1 MMLQQGSSDN
11 LTNSTAPSGVV
22 LVAFGKP
29 QYYWAAYNLAYSIKR
44 FNAALQIAL
53 ISDSKDRALYHCRD
67 LEAVIDV
74 YVELPEQHINTNKKL
89 DPGKAKVLLFD
100 YLPFHYNLYLDVDAV
115 CLKDLQPLIDQLIAN
130 DAKYATRVVGEHTI
144 DKGRD
149 FKEMQWAWA
158 DSLWQ
163 HFGLTKADKIYAINS
178 SIQFIEKCPEAEA
191 IFRTAAD
198 LYLNNPLPLAKLR
211 MKWGGG
217 QPDELYFNVSFGK
230 NKFKPYE
237 IDVVCFQMN
246 REFTYAQIEERFYLM
261 SYYGG
266 KGFTPTFYIEWLDRK
281 LKAWMQQEGLQH
293 KYFIHRITDHKH
305 ADPKR

>member
-1 MMLQQGSSDN
+1 MDNSAKKESQGTTSQ
-11 LTNSTAPSGVV
+11 GVV

-44 FNAALQIAL
+44 FNPTLQIAL
-53 ISDSKDRALYHCRD
+53 ISDSKERAVYHCYG
-67 LEAVIDV
+67 LTSVIDE
-74 YVELPEQHINTNKKL
+74 YVELPEQHIYTNKKL
-89 DPGKAKVLLFD
+89 DPGKAKVLLYD
-100 YLPFHYNLYLDVDAV
+100 YLPYHYNLYLDVDAV
-115 CLKDLQPLIDQLIAN
+115 CLKDLQPLIEQLIAN
-130 DAKYATRVVGEHTI
+130 DAKYATHVIAEHSI

-149 FKEMQWAWA
+149 FIQMQWAWA
-158 DSLWQ
+158 DSLWE
-163 HFGLTKADKIYAINS
+163 HFGLTKEDKIYAINS
-178 SIQFIEKCPEAEA
+178 SIQFIEKCDEAEA

-198 LYLNNPLPLAKLR
+198 LYLNNPMPLGKLR

-246 REFTYAQIEERFYLM
+246 REYTFTQIEERFYLM
-261 SYYGG
+261 SYFGG
-266 KGFTPTFYIEWLDRK
+266 KGFTPSFYIEWLDRK
-281 LKAWMQQEGLQH
+281 LKAWMQEDGIQH
-293 KYFIHRITDHKH
+293 KYFIHRITDHKP

>member
-1 MMLQQGSSDN
+1 MDIQP
-11 LTNSTAPSGVV
+11 TNQSGKPTSTGVV

-44 FNAALQIAL
+44 FNKDLQIAL
-53 ISDSKDRALYHCRD
+53 ISDSKDRALYYCHD
-67 LEAVIDV
+67 LTNQIDV
-74 YVELPEQHINTNKKL
+74 YVDLPEQHIYTNKKL

-144 DKGRD
+144 DQGRD
-149 FKEMQWAWA
+149 FKAMQWAWA
-158 DSLWQ
+158 DQIWQ
-163 HFGLTKADKIYAINS
+163 HFGLAKSDKIYAINS
-178 SIQFIEKCPEAEA
+178 SIQFIEKCDEAEA
-191 IFRTAAD
+191 IYRTAAD
-198 LYLNNPLPLAKLR
+198 LYLNNPMPVSKLR

-237 IDVVCFQMN
+237 IDAVCFQMS
-246 REFTYAQIEERFYLM
+246 REFSYAQIEERFYLM

-266 KGFTPTFYIEWLDRK
+266 KGFTPSFYIDWLDRK
-281 LKAWMQQEGLQH
+281 LKAWMAEDGIQH

>member
-1 MMLQQGSSDN
+1 MDIQT
-11 LTNSTAPSGVV
+11 TNQSGKPTSSGVV

-44 FNAALQIAL
+44 FNKDLQIAL
-53 ISDSKDRALYHCRD
+53 ISDSKDRALYYCHD
-67 LEAVIDV
+67 LTNQIDV
-74 YVELPEQHINTNKKL
+74 YVDLPEQHIYTNKKL

-130 DAKYATRVVGEHTI
+130 DAKYATRVVGEQTI
-144 DKGRD
+144 DQGRD
-149 FKEMQWAWA
+149 FKAMQWAWA
-158 DSLWQ
+158 DQLWQ
-163 HFGLTKADKIYAINS
+163 HFGLAKSDKIYAINS

-191 IFRTAAD
+191 IYRTAAD
-198 LYLNNPLPLAKLR
+198 MYLNNPMPINKLR

-230 NKFKPYE
+230 NNFKPYE
-237 IDVVCFQMN
+237 IDAICFQMN
-246 REFTYAQIEERFYLM
+246 REFSYAQIEERFYLM

-281 LKAWMQQEGLQH
+281 LKAWMQQDGIQH

>member
-1 MMLQQGSSDN
+1 MDSQPTNQSDKHA
-11 LTNSTAPSGVV
+11 STGVV

-44 FNAALQIAL
+44 FNKDLSIAL
-53 ISDSKDRALYHCRD
+53 VSDSKDRALYYCHD
-67 LEAVIDV
+67 LTNQIDV
-74 YVELPEQHINTNKKL
+74 YVDLPEQHIYTNKKL
-89 DPGKAKVLLFD
+89 DPGKAKVLLYD

-115 CLKDLQPLIDQLIAN
+115 CLKDLQPLIEQLIAN

-144 DKGRD
+144 DQGRD

-158 DSLWQ
+158 DQVWQ
-163 HFGLTKADKIYAINS
+163 HFGLSKSDKIYAINS
-178 SIQFIEKCPEAEA
+178 SIQFIEKCNEAEA
-191 IFRTAAD
+191 IYRTAAD
-198 LYLNNPLPLAKLR
+198 MYLNNPMPINKLR

-230 NKFKPYE
+230 NNFKPYE
-237 IDVVCFQMN
+237 IDAVCFQMN
-246 REFTYAQIEERFYLM
+246 REFSYAQIEERFYLM

-266 KGFTPTFYIEWLDRK
+266 KGFTPSFYIDWLDRK
-281 LKAWMQQEGLQH
+281 LKAWMQEDGIQH

-305 ADPKR
+305 ADPRR

>member
-1 MMLQQGSSDN
+1 MDSSTNKQGQ
-11 LTNSTAPSGVV
+11 STTSQGVV

-44 FNAALQIAL
+44 FNPTLQIAL
-53 ISDSKDRALYHCRD
+53 ISDSKERAVYHCYG
-67 LEAVIDV
+67 LTSVIDE
-74 YVELPEQHINTNKKL
+74 YVELPEQHIYTNKKL
-89 DPGKAKVLLFD
+89 DPGKAKVLLYD
-100 YLPFHYNLYLDVDAV
+100 YLPYHYNLYLDVDAV
-115 CLKDLQPLIDQLIAN
+115 CLKDLQPLIEQLIAN
-130 DAKYATRVVGEHTI
+130 DAKYATHVIAEHSI

-149 FKEMQWAWA
+149 FIQMQWAWA
-158 DSLWQ
+158 DSLWE
-163 HFGLTKADKIYAINS
+163 HFGLTKEDKIYAINS
-178 SIQFIEKCPEAEA
+178 SIQFIEKCDEAEA

-198 LYLNNPLPLAKLR
+198 LYLNNPMPLGKLR

-246 REFTYAQIEERFYLM
+246 REYTFTQIEERFYLM
-261 SYYGG
+261 SYFGG
-266 KGFTPTFYIEWLDRK
+266 KGFTPSFYIEWLDRK
-281 LKAWMQQEGLQH
+281 LKAWMQEDGIQH

>member
-1 MMLQQGSSDN
+1 MDIQP
-11 LTNSTAPSGVV
+11 TNQSGKPTSTGVV

-44 FNAALQIAL
+44 FNKDLQIAL
-53 ISDSKDRALYHCRD
+53 ISDSKDRALYYCHD
-67 LEAVIDV
+67 LTNQIDV
-74 YVELPEQHINTNKKL
+74 YVDLPEQHIYTNKKL

-115 CLKDLQPLIDQLIAN
+115 CLKDLQPLIKQLIEN

-144 DKGRD
+144 DQGRD
-149 FKEMQWAWA
+149 FKAMQWAWA
-158 DSLWQ
+158 DQLWQ
-163 HFGLTKADKIYAINS
+163 HFGLAKSDKIYAINS
-178 SIQFIEKCPEAEA
+178 SIQFIEKCDEAEA
-191 IFRTAAD
+191 IYRTAAD
-198 LYLNNPLPLAKLR
+198 LYLNNPMPVSKLR

-237 IDVVCFQMN
+237 IDAVCFQMS
-246 REFTYAQIEERFYLM
+246 REFSYAQIEERFYLM

-266 KGFTPTFYIEWLDRK
+266 KGFTPSFYIDWLDRK
-281 LKAWMQQEGLQH
+281 LKAWMAEDGIQH

>member
-1 MMLQQGSSDN
+1 MDIQT
-11 LTNSTAPSGVV
+11 TNQSGKPASTGVV

-44 FNAALQIAL
+44 FNKDLQIAL
-53 ISDSKDRALYHCRD
+53 ISDSKDRALYHCHD
-67 LEAVIDV
+67 LTNQIDV
-74 YVELPEQHINTNKKL
+74 YVDLPEQHIYTNKKL

-144 DKGRD
+144 DQGRD
-149 FKEMQWAWA
+149 FKAMQWAWA
-158 DSLWQ
+158 DQLWQ
-163 HFGLTKADKIYAINS
+163 HFGLAKSDKIYAINS
-178 SIQFIEKCPEAEA
+178 SIQFIEKCSEAEA

-198 LYLNNPLPLAKLR
+198 LYLNNPMPINKLR

-230 NKFKPYE
+230 NNFKPYE
-237 IDVVCFQMN
+237 IDVICFQMN
-246 REFTYAQIEERFYLM
+246 REFSYAQIEERFYLM

-266 KGFTPTFYIEWLDRK
+266 KGFTPSFYIEWLDRK
-281 LKAWMQQEGLQH
+281 LKAWMQQDGIQH

>member
-1 MMLQQGSSDN
+1 MDIQT
-11 LTNSTAPSGVV
+11 TNQSGKPTSTGVV

-44 FNAALQIAL
+44 FNKDLSIAL
-53 ISDSKDRALYHCRD
+53 VSDSKDRALYYCHD
-67 LEAVIDV
+67 LTNQIDV
-74 YVELPEQHINTNKKL
+74 YVDLPEQHIYTNKKL

-130 DAKYATRVVGEHTI
+130 NAKYATRVVGDHTI
-144 DKGRD
+144 DQGRD
-149 FKEMQWAWA
+149 FKAMQWAWA
-158 DSLWQ
+158 DQLWQ

-191 IFRTAAD
+191 IYRTAAD
-198 LYLNNPLPLAKLR
+198 LYLNNPMPVSKLR

-230 NKFKPYE
+230 NNFKPYE
-237 IDVVCFQMN
+237 IDAVCFQMS
-246 REFTYAQIEERFYLM
+246 REFSYAQIEERFYLM

-266 KGFTPTFYIEWLDRK
+266 KGFTPNFYIEWLDRK
-281 LKAWMQQEGLQH
+281 LKSWMQQDGIQH

>member
-1 MMLQQGSSDN
+1 MDIQT
-11 LTNSTAPSGVV
+11 TNQSGKPTSTGVV

-44 FNAALQIAL
+44 FNKDLSIAL
-53 ISDSKDRALYHCRD
+53 VSDSKDRALYYCHD
-67 LEAVIDV
+67 LTNQIDV
-74 YVELPEQHINTNKKL
+74 YVDLPEQHIYTNKKL

-130 DAKYATRVVGEHTI
+130 NAKYATRVVGEHTI
-144 DKGRD
+144 DQGRD
-149 FKEMQWAWA
+149 FKAMQWAWA
-158 DSLWQ
+158 DQLWQ

-191 IFRTAAD
+191 IYRTAAD
-198 LYLNNPLPLAKLR
+198 LYLNNPMPINKLR

-230 NKFKPYE
+230 NNFKPYE
-237 IDVVCFQMN
+237 IDAVCFQMS
-246 REFTYAQIEERFYLM
+246 REFSYAQIEERFYLM

-266 KGFTPTFYIEWLDRK
+266 KGFTPNFYIEWLDRK
-281 LKAWMQQEGLQH
+281 LKSWMQQDGIQH

>member
-1 MMLQQGSSDN
+1 MDSSTNKQGQ
-11 LTNSTAPSGVV
+11 STTSQGVV

-44 FNAALQIAL
+44 FNPTLQIAL
-53 ISDSKDRALYHCRD
+53 ISDSKERAVYHCYG
-67 LEAVIDV
+67 LTSVIDE
-74 YVELPEQHINTNKKL
+74 YVELPEQHIYTNKKL
-89 DPGKAKVLLFD
+89 DPGKAKVLLYD
-100 YLPFHYNLYLDVDAV
+100 YLPYHYNLYLDVDAV
-115 CLKDLQPLIDQLIAN
+115 CLKDLQPLIEQLIAN
-130 DAKYATRVVGEHTI
+130 DAKYATHVIAEHSI

-149 FKEMQWAWA
+149 FIQMQWAWA
-158 DSLWQ
+158 DSLWE
-163 HFGLTKADKIYAINS
+163 HFGLTKEDKIYAINS
-178 SIQFIEKCPEAEA
+178 SIQFIEKCDEAEA

-198 LYLNNPLPLAKLR
+198 LYLNNPMPLGKLR

-246 REFTYAQIEERFYLM
+246 REYTFTQIEERFYLM
-261 SYYGG
+261 SYFGG
-266 KGFTPTFYIEWLDRK
+266 KGFTPSFYIDWLDRK
-281 LKAWMQQEGLQH
+281 LKAWMQEDGIQH

>member
-1 MMLQQGSSDN
+1 
-11 LTNSTAPSGVV
+11 
-22 LVAFGKP
+22 
-29 QYYWAAYNLAYSIKR
+29 
-44 FNAALQIAL
+44 LQIAL
-53 ISDSKDRALYHCRD
+53 ISDGKDRALYYCYD
-67 LEAVIDV
+67 LLHVIDTH
-74 YVELPEQHINTNKKL
+74 VELPEQHIYTNKKL

-144 DKGRD
+144 DQGRD

-158 DSLWQ
+158 DQLWQ

-178 SIQFIEKCPEAEA
+178 SIQFIEKCNEAEA
-191 IFRTAAD
+191 IYRTAAD
-198 LYLNNPLPLAKLR
+198 LYLNNPMPINKLR

-230 NKFKPYE
+230 NNFKPYE
-237 IDVVCFQMN
+237 IDAICFQMN
-246 REFTYAQIEERFYLM
+246 REFSYAQIEERFYLM

-281 LKAWMQQEGLQH
+281 IKAWMQQDGIQH

>member
-1 MMLQQGSSDN
+1 MDIQP
-11 LTNSTAPSGVV
+11 TNQSGKPTSSGVV

-44 FNAALQIAL
+44 FNKDLSIAL
-53 ISDSKDRALYHCRD
+53 VSDSKDRALYYCHD
-67 LEAVIDV
+67 LTNQIDV
-74 YVELPEQHINTNKKL
+74 YVDLPEQHIYTNKKL

-130 DAKYATRVVGEHTI
+130 NAKYATRVVGEHTI
-144 DKGRD
+144 DQGRD
-149 FKEMQWAWA
+149 FKAMQWAWA
-158 DSLWQ
+158 DQLWQ

-178 SIQFIEKCPEAEA
+178 SIQFIEECPEAEA
-191 IFRTAAD
+191 IYRTAAD
-198 LYLNNPLPLAKLR
+198 LYLNNPMPVSKLR

-230 NKFKPYE
+230 NNFKPYE
-237 IDVVCFQMN
+237 IDAVCFQMS
-246 REFTYAQIEERFYLM
+246 REFSYAQIEERFYLM

-266 KGFTPTFYIEWLDRK
+266 KGFTPNFYIEWLDRK
-281 LKAWMQQEGLQH
+281 LKSWMQQDGIQH

>member
-1 MMLQQGSSDN
+1 MDSSTNKQGQ
-11 LTNSTAPSGVV
+11 STTSQGVV

-44 FNAALQIAL
+44 FNPALQIAL
-53 ISDSKDRALYHCRD
+53 ISDSKERALYHCYG
-67 LEAVIDV
+67 LTSVIDE
-74 YVELPEQHINTNKKL
+74 YVELPEQHIYTNKKL
-89 DPGKAKVLLFD
+89 DPGKAKVLLYD
-100 YLPFHYNLYLDVDAV
+100 YLPYHYNLYLDVDAV
-115 CLKDLQPLIDQLIAN
+115 CLKDLQPLIEQLIAN
-130 DAKYATRVVGEHTI
+130 DAKYATHVIAEHSI

-149 FKEMQWAWA
+149 FIQMQWAWA
-158 DSLWQ
+158 DSLWE
-163 HFGLTKADKIYAINS
+163 HFGLTKEDKIYAINS
-178 SIQFIEKCPEAEA
+178 SIQFIEKCDEAEA

-198 LYLNNPLPLAKLR
+198 LYLNNPMPLGKLR

-246 REFTYAQIEERFYLM
+246 REYTFTQIEERFYLM

-266 KGFTPTFYIEWLDRK
+266 KGFTPTFYIDWLDRK
-281 LKAWMQQEGLQH
+281 LKAWMQEDGIQH

>member
-1 MMLQQGSSDN
+1 M
-11 LTNSTAPSGVV
+11 
-22 LVAFGKP
+22 AFGKP

-44 FNAALQIAL
+44 FNPTLQIAL
-53 ISDSKDRALYHCRD
+53 ISDSKERAVYHCYG
-67 LEAVIDV
+67 LTSVIDE
-74 YVELPEQHINTNKKL
+74 YVELPEQHIYTNKKL
-89 DPGKAKVLLFD
+89 DPGKAKVLLYD
-100 YLPFHYNLYLDVDAV
+100 YLPYHYNLYLDVDAV
-115 CLKDLQPLIDQLIAN
+115 CLKDLQPLIEQLIAN
-130 DAKYATRVVGEHTI
+130 DAKYATHVIAEHSI

-149 FKEMQWAWA
+149 FIQMQWAWA
-158 DSLWQ
+158 DSLWE
-163 HFGLTKADKIYAINS
+163 HFGLTKEDKIYAINS
-178 SIQFIEKCPEAEA
+178 SIQFIEKCDEAEA

-198 LYLNNPLPLAKLR
+198 LYLNNPMPLGKLR

-246 REFTYAQIEERFYLM
+246 REYTFTQIEERFYLM
-261 SYYGG
+261 SYFGG
-266 KGFTPTFYIEWLDRK
+266 KGFTPSFYIDWLDRK
-281 LKAWMQQEGLQH
+281 LKAWMQEDGIQH

>member
-1 MMLQQGSSDN
+1 MDSSAKKESQGTTSQ
-11 LTNSTAPSGVV
+11 GVV

-44 FNAALQIAL
+44 FNPTLQIAL
-53 ISDSKDRALYHCRD
+53 ISDSKERAVYHCYG
-67 LEAVIDV
+67 LTSVIDE
-74 YVELPEQHINTNKKL
+74 YVELPEQHIYTNKKL
-89 DPGKAKVLLFD
+89 DPGKAKVLLYD
-100 YLPFHYNLYLDVDAV
+100 YLPYHYNLYLDVDAV
-115 CLKDLQPLIDQLIAN
+115 CLKDLQPLIEQLIAN
-130 DAKYATRVVGEHTI
+130 DAKYATHVIAEHSI

-149 FKEMQWAWA
+149 FIQMQWAWA
-158 DSLWQ
+158 DSLWE
-163 HFGLTKADKIYAINS
+163 HFGLTKEDKIYAINS
-178 SIQFIEKCPEAEA
+178 SIQFIEKCDEAEA

-198 LYLNNPLPLAKLR
+198 LYLNNPMPLGKLR

-246 REFTYAQIEERFYLM
+246 REYTFTQIEERFYLM

-266 KGFTPTFYIEWLDRK
+266 KGFTPSFYIDWLDRK
-281 LKAWMQQEGLQH
+281 LKAWMQEDGIQH

>member
-1 MMLQQGSSDN
+1 MDSSTNKQGQ
-11 LTNSTAPSGVV
+11 STTSQGVV

-44 FNAALQIAL
+44 FNPTLQIAL
-53 ISDSKDRALYHCRD
+53 ISDSKERALYHCYG
-67 LEAVIDV
+67 LTSVIDE
-74 YVELPEQHINTNKKL
+74 YVELPEQHIYTNKKL
-89 DPGKAKVLLFD
+89 DPGKAKVLLYD
-100 YLPFHYNLYLDVDAV
+100 YLPYHYNLYLDVDAV
-115 CLKDLQPLIDQLIAN
+115 CLKDLQPLIEQLIAN
-130 DAKYATRVVGEHTI
+130 DAKYATHVIAEHSI

-149 FKEMQWAWA
+149 FIQMQWAWA
-158 DSLWQ
+158 DSLWE
-163 HFGLTKADKIYAINS
+163 HFGLTKEDKIYAINS
-178 SIQFIEKCPEAEA
+178 SIQFIEKCDEAEA

-198 LYLNNPLPLAKLR
+198 LYLNNPMPLGKLR

-246 REFTYAQIEERFYLM
+246 REYTFTQIEERFYLM
-261 SYYGG
+261 SYFGG
-266 KGFTPTFYIEWLDRK
+266 KGFTPSFYIEWLDRK
-281 LKAWMQQEGLQH
+281 LKAWMQEDGIQH

>member
-1 MMLQQGSSDN
+1 MDSS
-11 LTNSTAPSGVV
+11 TNKPGQSTTSQGVV

-44 FNAALQIAL
+44 FNPTLQIAL
-53 ISDSKDRALYHCRD
+53 ISDSKERAVYHCYG
-67 LEAVIDV
+67 LTSVIDE
-74 YVELPEQHINTNKKL
+74 YVELPEQHIYTNKKL
-89 DPGKAKVLLFD
+89 DPGKAKVLLYD
-100 YLPFHYNLYLDVDAV
+100 YLPYHYNLYLDVDAV
-115 CLKDLQPLIDQLIAN
+115 CLKDLQPLIEQLIAN
-130 DAKYATRVVGEHTI
+130 DAKYATHVIAEHSI

-149 FKEMQWAWA
+149 FIQMQWAWA
-158 DSLWQ
+158 DSLWE
-163 HFGLTKADKIYAINS
+163 HFGLTKEDKIYAINS
-178 SIQFIEKCPEAEA
+178 SIQFIEKCDEAEA

-198 LYLNNPLPLAKLR
+198 LYLNNPMPLGKLR

-246 REFTYAQIEERFYLM
+246 REYTFTQIEERFYLM

-266 KGFTPTFYIEWLDRK
+266 KGFTPSFYIDWLDRK
-281 LKAWMQQEGLQH
+281 LKAWMQEDGIQH

>member
-1 MMLQQGSSDN
+1 MDIQT
-11 LTNSTAPSGVV
+11 TNQSGKPTSTGVV

-44 FNAALQIAL
+44 FNKDLQIAL
-53 ISDSKDRALYHCRD
+53 ISDSKDRALYYCHD
-67 LEAVIDV
+67 LTNQIDV
-74 YVELPEQHINTNKKL
+74 YVDLPEQHIYTNKKL

-144 DKGRD
+144 DQGRD
-149 FKEMQWAWA
+149 FKAMQWAWA
-158 DSLWQ
+158 DQLWQ
-163 HFGLTKADKIYAINS
+163 HFGLDKKDKIYAINS

-191 IFRTAAD
+191 IYRTAAD
-198 LYLNNPLPLAKLR
+198 LYLNNPMPINKLR

-230 NKFKPYE
+230 NNFKPYE
-237 IDVVCFQMN
+237 IDAICFQMN
-246 REFTYAQIEERFYLM
+246 REFSYAQIEERFYLM

-281 LKAWMQQEGLQH
+281 LKAWMQQDGIQH

>member
-1 MMLQQGSSDN
+1 MDIQP
-11 LTNSTAPSGVV
+11 TNQSGKPTSSGVV

-44 FNAALQIAL
+44 FNKDLQIAL
-53 ISDSKDRALYHCRD
+53 ISDSKDRALYYCHD
-67 LEAVIDV
+67 LTNQIDV
-74 YVELPEQHINTNKKL
+74 YVDLPEQHIYTNKKL

-115 CLKDLQPLIDQLIAN
+115 CLKDLQPLIDQLISN

-144 DKGRD
+144 DQGRD
-149 FKEMQWAWA
+149 FKAMQWAWA
-158 DSLWQ
+158 DQLWQ
-163 HFGLTKADKIYAINS
+163 HFGLTKSDKIYAINS

-191 IFRTAAD
+191 IYRTAAD
-198 LYLNNPLPLAKLR
+198 LYLNNPMPINKLR

-230 NKFKPYE
+230 NNFKPYE
-237 IDVVCFQMN
+237 IDAICFQMN
-246 REFTYAQIEERFYLM
+246 REFSYAQIEERFYLM

-266 KGFTPTFYIEWLDRK
+266 KGFTPSFYIDWLDRK
-281 LKAWMQQEGLQH
+281 LKSWMSEDGIQH

>member
-1 MMLQQGSSDN
+1 MDIQT
-11 LTNSTAPSGVV
+11 TNQSGKPTSTGVV

-44 FNAALQIAL
+44 FNKDLQIAL
-53 ISDSKDRALYHCRD
+53 ISDSKDRALYYCHD
-67 LEAVIDV
+67 LTNQIDV
-74 YVELPEQHINTNKKL
+74 YVDLPEQHIYTNKKL
-89 DPGKAKVLLFD
+89 DPGKAKVLLYD
-100 YLPFHYNLYLDVDAV
+100 YLPYQNNLYLDVDAV

-144 DKGRD
+144 DQGRD

-158 DSLWQ
+158 DQLWQ
-163 HFGLTKADKIYAINS
+163 HFGLAKSDKIYAINS
-178 SIQFIEKCPEAEA
+178 SIQFIEKCDEAEA
-191 IFRTAAD
+191 IYRTAAD
-198 LYLNNPLPLAKLR
+198 MYLNNPMPINKLR

-230 NKFKPYE
+230 NNFKPYE
-237 IDVVCFQMN
+237 IDAICFQMN
-246 REFTYAQIEERFYLM
+246 REFNYAQIEERFYLM

-281 LKAWMQQEGLQH
+281 LKAWMQQDGIQH

>member
-1 MMLQQGSSDN
+1 MDIQP
-11 LTNSTAPSGVV
+11 TNQSGKPTSSGVV

-44 FNAALQIAL
+44 FNKDLQIAL
-53 ISDSKDRALYHCRD
+53 ISDSKDRALYHCHD
-67 LEAVIDV
+67 LTNQIDV
-74 YVELPEQHINTNKKL
+74 YVDLPEQHIYTNKKL

-144 DKGRD
+144 DQGRD
-149 FKEMQWAWA
+149 FKAMQWAWA
-158 DSLWQ
+158 DQLWQ
-163 HFGLTKADKIYAINS
+163 HFGLAKSDKIYAINS

-198 LYLNNPLPLAKLR
+198 LYLNNPMPINKLR

-230 NKFKPYE
+230 NNFKPYE
-237 IDVVCFQMN
+237 VDVICFQMS
-246 REFTYAQIEERFYLM
+246 REYSYSQIEERYCLM

-266 KGFTPTFYIEWLDRK
+266 KGFTPSFYIDWLDRK
-281 LKAWMQQEGLQH
+281 LKAWMSEDGIQH
-293 KYFIHRITDHKH
+293 KYFINRITDHKH

>member
-1 MMLQQGSSDN
+1 MDN
-11 LTNSTAPSGVV
+11 LTNKKGQSTASQGVV
-22 LVAFGKP
+22 LMAFGKP

-44 FNAALQIAL
+44 FNKDLSIAL
-53 ISDSKDRALYHCRD
+53 VSDSKDRALYYCHD
-67 LEAVIDV
+67 LTNQIDV
-74 YVELPEQHINTNKKL
+74 YVDMPEQHIYTNKKL

-130 DAKYATRVVGEHTI
+130 DAKYATRVVGEHSI
-144 DKGRD
+144 DQGRD
-149 FKEMQWAWA
+149 FKAMQWAWA
-158 DSLWQ
+158 DQLWQ

-178 SIQFIEKCPEAEA
+178 SIQFIEKCDEAEA
-191 IFRTAAD
+191 IYRTAAD
-198 LYLNNPLPLAKLR
+198 LYLNNPMPISKLR

-237 IDVVCFQMN
+237 IDAVCFQMN
-246 REFTYAQIEERFYLM
+246 REFSYAQIEERFYLM

-266 KGFTPTFYIEWLDRK
+266 KGFTPSFYIDWLDRK
-281 LKAWMQQEGLQH
+281 LKAWMAEDGIQH

>member
-1 MMLQQGSSDN
+1 MDIQT
-11 LTNSTAPSGVV
+11 TNQSGKPTSTGVV

-44 FNAALQIAL
+44 FNKDLSIAL
-53 ISDSKDRALYHCRD
+53 VSDSKDRALYYCHD
-67 LEAVIDV
+67 LTNQIDV
-74 YVELPEQHINTNKKL
+74 YVDLPEQHIYTNKKL

-130 DAKYATRVVGEHTI
+130 NAKYATRVVGEHTI
-144 DKGRD
+144 DQGRD
-149 FKEMQWAWA
+149 FKAMQWAWA
-158 DSLWQ
+158 DQLWQ
-163 HFGLTKADKIYAINS
+163 HFGLTKDDKIYAINS

-191 IFRTAAD
+191 IYRTAAD
-198 LYLNNPLPLAKLR
+198 LYLNNPMPINKLR

-237 IDVVCFQMN
+237 IDAVCFQMN
-246 REFTYAQIEERFYLM
+246 REFSYAQIEERFYLM

-266 KGFTPTFYIEWLDRK
+266 KGFTPSFYIEWLDRK
-281 LKAWMQQEGLQH
+281 LKAWMAEEGIQH

>member
-1 MMLQQGSSDN
+1 MDSSTNKESQGTTSQ
-11 LTNSTAPSGVV
+11 GVV

-44 FNAALQIAL
+44 FNPTLQIAL
-53 ISDSKDRALYHCRD
+53 ISDSKERAVYHCYG
-67 LEAVIDV
+67 LTSVIDE
-74 YVELPEQHINTNKKL
+74 YVELPEQHIYTNKKL
-89 DPGKAKVLLFD
+89 DPGKAKVLLYD
-100 YLPFHYNLYLDVDAV
+100 YLPYHYNLYLDVDAV
-115 CLKDLQPLIDQLIAN
+115 CLKDLQPLIEQLIAN
-130 DAKYATRVVGEHTI
+130 DAKYATHVIAEHSI

-149 FKEMQWAWA
+149 FIQMQWAWA
-158 DSLWQ
+158 DSLWE
-163 HFGLTKADKIYAINS
+163 HFGLTKEDKIYAINS
-178 SIQFIEKCPEAEA
+178 SIQFIEKCDEAEA

-198 LYLNNPLPLAKLR
+198 LYLNNPMPLGKLR

-246 REFTYAQIEERFYLM
+246 REYTFTQIEERFYLM
-261 SYYGG
+261 SYFGG
-266 KGFTPTFYIEWLDRK
+266 KGFTPSFYIEWLDRK
-281 LKAWMQQEGLQH
+281 LKAWMQEDGIQH

>member
-1 MMLQQGSSDN
+1 MDIQP
-11 LTNSTAPSGVV
+11 TNQSGKPTSTGVV

-44 FNAALQIAL
+44 FNKDLQIAL
-53 ISDSKDRALYHCRD
+53 ISDSKDRALYYCHD
-67 LEAVIDV
+67 LTNQIDV
-74 YVELPEQHINTNKKL
+74 YVDLPEQHIYTNKKL

-100 YLPFHYNLYLDVDAV
+100 YLPFDYNLYLDVDAV

-144 DKGRD
+144 DQGRD

-158 DSLWQ
+158 DQLWQ

-191 IFRTAAD
+191 IYRTAAD
-198 LYLNNPLPLAKLR
+198 LYLNNPMPINKLR

-230 NKFKPYE
+230 NNFKPYE
-237 IDVVCFQMN
+237 IDAICFQMN
-246 REFTYAQIEERFYLM
+246 REFSYAQIEERFYLM

-281 LKAWMQQEGLQH
+281 LKAWMQQDGIQH

>member
-1 MMLQQGSSDN
+1 MDIQT
-11 LTNSTAPSGVV
+11 TNQSGKPTSSGVV

-44 FNAALQIAL
+44 FNKDLQIAL
-53 ISDSKDRALYHCRD
+53 ISDSKDRALYYCHD
-67 LEAVIDV
+67 LTNQIDV
-74 YVELPEQHINTNKKL
+74 YVDLPEQHIYTNKKL

-100 YLPFHYNLYLDVDAV
+100 YLPFDYNLYLDVDAV

-144 DKGRD
+144 DQGRD

-158 DSLWQ
+158 DQLWQ

-191 IFRTAAD
+191 IYRTAAD
-198 LYLNNPLPLAKLR
+198 LYLNNPMPINKLR

-230 NKFKPYE
+230 NNFKPYE
-237 IDVVCFQMN
+237 IDAICFQMN
-246 REFTYAQIEERFYLM
+246 REFSYAQIEERFYLM

-281 LKAWMQQEGLQH
+281 LKAWMQQDGIQH

>member
-1 MMLQQGSSDN
+1 MDN
-11 LTNSTAPSGVV
+11 LTNKKGQSTASQGVV
-22 LVAFGKP
+22 LMAFGKP

-44 FNAALQIAL
+44 FNKDLSIAL
-53 ISDSKDRALYHCRD
+53 VSDSKDRALYYCHD
-67 LEAVIDV
+67 LTNQIDV
-74 YVELPEQHINTNKKL
+74 YIDMPEQHIYTNKKL

-144 DKGRD
+144 EQGRD
-149 FKEMQWAWA
+149 FKAMQWAWA
-158 DSLWQ
+158 DQLWQ

-178 SIQFIEKCPEAEA
+178 SIQFIEKCAEAEA
-191 IFRTAAD
+191 IYRTAAD
-198 LYLNNPLPLAKLR
+198 LYLNNPMPVSKLR

-217 QPDELYFNVSFGK
+217 QPDELYFNVAFGK
-230 NKFKPYE
+230 TNFKPYE
-237 IDVVCFQMN
+237 IDAICFQMT
-246 REFTYAQIEERFYLM
+246 RQFSYAQIEERFYLM

-266 KGFTPTFYIEWLDRK
+266 KGFTPNFYIQWLDRK
-281 LKAWMQQEGLQH
+281 LKAWMAEDGIQH

>member
-1 MMLQQGSSDN
+1 MDIQPTNQSDKHA
-11 LTNSTAPSGVV
+11 STGVV

-44 FNAALQIAL
+44 FNKDLQIAL
-53 ISDSKDRALYHCRD
+53 ITDSKERALYHCHD
-67 LEAVIDV
+67 LTNQIDV
-74 YVELPEQHINTNKKL
+74 YVDLPEQHIYTNKKL

-115 CLKDLQPLIDQLIAN
+115 CLKDLQPLIEQLIAN

-144 DKGRD
+144 DQGRD

-158 DSLWQ
+158 DQLWQ
-163 HFGLTKADKIYAINS
+163 HFGLTKTDKIYAINS
-178 SIQFIEKCPEAEA
+178 SIQFIEKCDEAEA
-191 IFRTAAD
+191 IYRTAAD
-198 LYLNNPLPLAKLR
+198 MYLNNPMPINKLR

-230 NKFKPYE
+230 NNFKPYE
-237 IDVVCFQMN
+237 IDAVCFQMN
-246 REFTYAQIEERFYLM
+246 REFTFTQIEERFYLM

-266 KGFTPTFYIEWLDRK
+266 KGFTPSFYIDWLDRK
-281 LKAWMQQEGLQH
+281 LKAWMQEDGIQH

>member
-1 MMLQQGSSDN
+1 MDIQP
-11 LTNSTAPSGVV
+11 TNQSGKPTSTGVV

-44 FNAALQIAL
+44 FNKDLQIAL
-53 ISDSKDRALYHCRD
+53 ISDSKDRALYYCHD
-67 LEAVIDV
+67 LTNQIDV
-74 YVELPEQHINTNKKL
+74 YVDLPEQHIYTNKKL

-144 DKGRD
+144 DQGRD
-149 FKEMQWAWA
+149 FKAMQWAWA
-158 DSLWQ
+158 DQLWQ
-163 HFGLTKADKIYAINS
+163 HFGLAKSDKIYAINS
-178 SIQFIEKCPEAEA
+178 SIQFIEKCSEAEA
-191 IFRTAAD
+191 IYRTAAD
-198 LYLNNPLPLAKLR
+198 LYLNNPMPVSKLR

-230 NKFKPYE
+230 NNFKPYE
-237 IDVVCFQMN
+237 IDAVCFQMS
-246 REFTYAQIEERFYLM
+246 REFSYAQIEERFYLM

-266 KGFTPTFYIEWLDRK
+266 KGFTPSFYIDWLDRK
-281 LKAWMQQEGLQH
+281 LKAWMAEDGIQH

>member
-1 MMLQQGSSDN
+1 MDSSAKKESQGTTSQ
-11 LTNSTAPSGVV
+11 GVV

-44 FNAALQIAL
+44 FNPTLQIAL
-53 ISDSKDRALYHCRD
+53 ISDSKERAVYHCYG
-67 LEAVIDV
+67 LTSVIDE
-74 YVELPEQHINTNKKL
+74 YVELPEQHIYTNKKL
-89 DPGKAKVLLFD
+89 DPGKAKVLLYD
-100 YLPFHYNLYLDVDAV
+100 YLPYHYNLYLDVDAV
-115 CLKDLQPLIDQLIAN
+115 CLKDLQPLIEQLIAN
-130 DAKYATRVVGEHTI
+130 DAKYATHVIAEHSI

-149 FKEMQWAWA
+149 FIQMQWAWA
-158 DSLWQ
+158 DSLWE
-163 HFGLTKADKIYAINS
+163 HFGLTKEDKIYAINS
-178 SIQFIEKCPEAEA
+178 SIQFIEKCDEAEA

-198 LYLNNPLPLAKLR
+198 LYLNNPMPLGKLR

-246 REFTYAQIEERFYLM
+246 REYTFTQIEERFYLM
-261 SYYGG
+261 SYFGG
-266 KGFTPTFYIEWLDRK
+266 KGFTPSFYIEWLDRK
-281 LKAWMQQEGLQH
+281 LKAWMQEDGIQH

>member
-1 MMLQQGSSDN
+1 
-11 LTNSTAPSGVV
+11 VV

-44 FNAALQIAL
+44 FNKDLQIAL
-53 ISDSKDRALYHCRD
+53 ISDSKDRALYYCHD
-67 LEAVIDV
+67 LTNQIDV
-74 YVELPEQHINTNKKL
+74 YVDLPEQHIYTNKKL

-115 CLKDLQPLIDQLIAN
+115 CLKDLQPLIYQLIAN

-144 DKGRD
+144 DQGRD
-149 FKEMQWAWA
+149 FKAMQWAWA
-158 DSLWQ
+158 DQLWQ

-191 IFRTAAD
+191 IYRTAAD
-198 LYLNNPLPLAKLR
+198 LYLNNPMPINKLR

-230 NKFKPYE
+230 NNFKPYE
-237 IDVVCFQMN
+237 IDAVCFQMN
-246 REFTYAQIEERFYLM
+246 REFSYAQIEERFYLM

-281 LKAWMQQEGLQH
+281 LKAWMQQDGIQH

>member
-1 MMLQQGSSDN
+1 MDIQP
-11 LTNSTAPSGVV
+11 TNQSGKPTSTGVV

-44 FNAALQIAL
+44 FNKDLSIAL
-53 ISDSKDRALYHCRD
+53 VSDSKDRALYYCHD
-67 LEAVIDV
+67 LTNQIDV
-74 YVELPEQHINTNKKL
+74 YFDLPEQHIYTNKKL

-144 DKGRD
+144 DQGRD
-149 FKEMQWAWA
+149 FKAMQWAWA
-158 DSLWQ
+158 DQLWQ
-163 HFGLTKADKIYAINS
+163 HFGLAKSDKIYAINS
-178 SIQFIEKCPEAEA
+178 SIQFIEKCDEAEA
-191 IFRTAAD
+191 IYRTAAD
-198 LYLNNPLPLAKLR
+198 LYLNNPMPISKLR

-230 NKFKPYE
+230 NNFKPYE
-237 IDVVCFQMN
+237 IDAVCFQMN
-246 REFTYAQIEERFYLM
+246 REFSYAQIEERFYLM

-266 KGFTPTFYIEWLDRK
+266 KGFTPSFYIDWLDRK
-281 LKAWMQQEGLQH
+281 LKSWMAEDGIQH

>member
-1 MMLQQGSSDN
+1 
-11 LTNSTAPSGVV
+11 
-22 LVAFGKP
+22 
-29 QYYWAAYNLAYSIKR
+29 
-44 FNAALQIAL
+44 LQIAL
-53 ISDSKDRALYHCRD
+53 ISDSKDRALYYCHD
-67 LEAVIDV
+67 LTNQIDV
-74 YVELPEQHINTNKKL
+74 YVDLPEQHIYTNKKL

-158 DSLWQ
+158 DQLWQ

-191 IFRTAAD
+191 IYRTAAD
-198 LYLNNPLPLAKLR
+198 MYLNNPMPINKLR

-230 NKFKPYE
+230 NNFKPYE
-237 IDVVCFQMN
+237 IDAICFQMN
-246 REFTYAQIEERFYLM
+246 REFSYAQIEERFYLM

-281 LKAWMQQEGLQH
+281 LKAWMQQDGIQH